1 MADKKV
7 MFEIVSE
14 IKTKARPRATII
26 KGHARIYDPTNPIY
40 ENLVKMCYQRECRNV
55 YFEKNEPVRATIQAY
70 FKVPDNKKKYLQ
82 AEIPIACVVH
92 KDLDNIAKIVLDSLN
107 GIELESLANIKTI
120 GQGYFGNNFDGL
132 IANEEWL
139 ISKEELLSSGMNVY
153 GTMLSR
159 GNPLNSFVLIPDI
172 FRRPL
177 YT

>member
-1 MADKKV
+1 MADKKA

-70 FKVPDNKKKYLQ
+70 FKVPENKKKYVQ
-82 AEIPIACVVH
+82 AVIPIACVVH

-107 GIELESLANIKTI
+107 GIAYDDDKQIVSLNVHKYYTDNKEKVVVLLENASDYVSEEASKQLYKEIKQREKEARKNRVI
-120 GQGYFGNNFDGL
+120 GLCQ
-132 IANEEWL
+132 
-139 ISKEELLSSGMNVY
+139 
-153 GTMLSR
+153 
-159 GNPLNSFVLIPDI
+159 
-172 FRRPL
+172 
-177 YT
+177 